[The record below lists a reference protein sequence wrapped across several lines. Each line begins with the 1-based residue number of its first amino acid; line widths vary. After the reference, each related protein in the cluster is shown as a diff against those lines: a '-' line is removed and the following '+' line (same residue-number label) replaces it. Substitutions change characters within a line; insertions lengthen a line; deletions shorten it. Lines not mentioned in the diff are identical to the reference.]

1 MALAG
6 GRGPLE
12 AELYRELEEAAAR
25 DPKAKQALSAEG
37 GLEVSPNDLV
47 GLVLAKQAALE
58 QAVLRLAREIDGER
72 AKTTTR

>member
-1 MALAG
+1 MAG

-25 DPKAKQALSAEG
+25 DLKAKQALSTEG

-58 QAVLRLAREIDGER
+58 QAVLRLAREIDEAR